1 MTVESEKGSP
11 GAQASRIAA
20 LFALLLVSLAPAAA
34 ADLPSEP
41 AAPGLSAVPLRAM
54 LGQMILIGFPGT
66 KPAEEWPARV
76 IKMIR
81 DSEIGGVILFPG
93 NIVDPAQL
101 KALDAALTR
110 AGGGTPP
117 FIAVD
122 QEGGAIQRL
131 TVAKG
136 FAGLPSARKVA
147 SGDEAAAYR
156 LYRDAARELAGVGI
170 NLNFGPV
177 VDLEIDLTSP
187 AIGKLERSFGRDPVR
202 VASFARQFIDAHH
215 DAGVLVA
222 AKHFPGHGSAA
233 LDTHDDVVDIG
244 KTWVEAELAP
254 FRDLASDQVAD
265 MIMVG
270 HLTHPRFSDGDE
282 PASLSR
288 RAMQDVLRGE
298 LGFRG
303 LVITDDLEMAAI
315 QSRYGVEA
323 AAVLAVAAGADLLI
337 FANLKQPDPTIVDRV
352 LAALSLAVDRGRIP
366 RATIEQAYRRILA
379 AKAKIASRAPPR

>member
-1 MTVESEKGSP
+1 
-11 GAQASRIAA
+11 
-20 LFALLLVSLAPAAA
+20 
-34 ADLPSEP
+34 
-41 AAPGLSAVPLRAM
+41 M

-76 IKMIR
+76 IKMIGA
-81 DSEIGGVILFPG
+81 SEIGGVILFPG

-101 KALDAALTR
+101 KALDGALTK
-110 AGGGTPP
+110 AGGTLPP

-136 FAGLPSARKVA
+136 FAGLPSAKKVA
-147 SGDEAAAYR
+147 NGDEAAAFQ

-177 VDLEIDLTSP
+177 VDLEIDPNGP
-187 AIGKLERSFGRDPVR
+187 AIGRLERSYGRDPDR

-215 DAGVLVA
+215 DAGVLTA

-233 LDTHDDVVDIG
+233 LDTHEEVVDIS
-244 KTWVEAELAP
+244 KTWVEAELLP
-254 FRDLASDQVAD
+254 FRDLASDQKTD

-270 HLTHPRFSDGDE
+270 HLTHPRFSDGDR

-288 RAMQDVLRGE
+288 RAIQDVLRGE

-303 LVITDDLEMAAI
+303 LVITDDLEMGAI

-337 FANLKQPDPTIVDRV
+337 FANLKAPDPAIADRV
-352 LAALSLAVDRGRIP
+352 LAALSQAVEQGRIP
-366 RATIEQAYRRILA
+366 RATIEQAYRRIVA
-379 AKAKIASRAPPR
+379 AKKKIANRSRHP